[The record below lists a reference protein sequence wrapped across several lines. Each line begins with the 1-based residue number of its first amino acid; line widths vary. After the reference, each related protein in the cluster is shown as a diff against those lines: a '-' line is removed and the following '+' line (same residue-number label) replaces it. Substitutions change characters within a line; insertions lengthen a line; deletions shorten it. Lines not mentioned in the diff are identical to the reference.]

1 MRVRKK
7 LILITSFVQIDLIVL
22 VRVRGEIMGRTR
34 NGQARPRGS
43 GKKGAEPVRSG
54 KSPVL
59 LRTSLV
65 VLAVGVA
72 LGVYGKV

>member
-1 MRVRKK
+1 
-7 LILITSFVQIDLIVL
+7 
-22 VRVRGEIMGRTR
+22 MGRTR